1 MSNVSSQVAAAHLEF
16 IEPISACLASKEPSL
31 AQQDAVAVMIAT
43 YREEGWSD
51 LCRATVAL
59 LAGQATDE
67 AALDDEDR
75 MILAAIEQ
83 AAKEPGWLEGAVTE
97 AEAQAAEQIAALILA
112 ATWGER
118 EALAALNEMRA
129 AAQAAGLTGS
139 TAHAFIAMVEGERE
153 LDALLGAHK
162 NAQTGLIE
170 RTLAALSDQER
181 DPS

>member
-1 MSNVSSQVAAAHLEF
+1 MSDVSSQIAAAHLEF
-16 IEPISACLASKEPSL
+16 IEPISACLASKEPSP

-43 YREEGWSD
+43 YREKGWD
-51 LCRATVAL
+51 NLCRAAEAL
-59 LAGQATDE
+59 LAGQTTDGPT
-67 AALDDEDR
+67 LDDEDR

-83 AAKEPGWLEGAVTE
+83 AAREPGWLEDAVAE

-118 EALAALNEMRA
+118 EALEALTQMRA

-153 LDALLGAHK
+153 LDALLATHENG
-162 NAQTGLIE
+162 QTGLIE
-170 RTLAALSDQER
+170 RTLAALSGQER
-181 DPS
+181 DAN